1 MNNKRNIV
9 IFLMGPTASNKTKLA
24 IKLSKYLPID
34 LISVDSGLIYKE
46 LNIGTAKPSKTEL
59 IVFPHKLINIISMT
73 QYYCVQS
80 FKKDALFE
88 IKNSISNN
96 RIPLL
101 VGGTMFY
108 YNSLFNGLSNLP
120 SRNDNIRKIILEN
133 FTTKSS
139 NNLHKKL
146 ISIDPISALKI
157 HPNDSQ
163 RVLRALEVYYI
174 SGKKLSDLIKY
185 NNYKFPYKV
194 LKFISMFENKNSLHK
209 NIELRLMNMINSGF
223 QDEVEKI
230 SLNNGF
236 NKNIPG
242 MKCIGY
248 KYMYNYILGK
258 ITYQDMFLKTLIS
271 TKQLAKNQLT
281 WLKKIKNY
289 FLINSKNINF
299 SVSFMLNKINKFLRI

>member
-24 IKLSKYLPID
+24 ITLSKYLPID

-139 NNLHKKL
+139 NNLYKQL